1 MHRRQRLGDQTPD
14 SGSGRASGRGYTELL
29 QAEQPPNEMNRE
41 LNGQMKEEKR
51 KERRSQVRLPNATSR
66 GPVDACRTG

>member
-14 SGSGRASGRGYTELL
+14 SGSGRASGRGYTEPL

-41 LNGQMKEEKR
+41 LNGQMKRKKR
-51 KERRSQVRLPNATSR
+51 KETE
-66 GPVDACRTG
+66 